1 MDVKRV
7 EKALA
12 IAEKASGWVIL
23 HTMTQIQPP
32 AGKFPDSGDRPRE

>member
-12 IAEKASGWVIL
+12 ISEKASGWVIL
-23 HTMTQIQPP
+23 HTNPAPSRQI
-32 AGKFPDSGDRPRE
+32 S